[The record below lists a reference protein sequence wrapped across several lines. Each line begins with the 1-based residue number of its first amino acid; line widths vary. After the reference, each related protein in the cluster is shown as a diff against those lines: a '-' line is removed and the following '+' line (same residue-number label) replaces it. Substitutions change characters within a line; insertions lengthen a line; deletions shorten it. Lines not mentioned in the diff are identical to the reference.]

1 MHVWSTLYIVNTF
14 ESTSRMFTLL
24 QKTKLKTV
32 QLNVSKGY
40 CGSESYAVLDDLNID
55 VRDGEFV
62 NMEHCRNGD

>member
-1 MHVWSTLYIVNTF
+1 
-14 ESTSRMFTLL
+14 MFTLL

-32 QLNVSKGY
+32 QLNVSKDY

>member
-1 MHVWSTLYIVNTF
+1 
-14 ESTSRMFTLL
+14 MFTLS

-40 CGSESYAVLDDLNID
+40 CGSESYVVLDDLNID
-55 VRDGEFV
+55 IKDSEFV